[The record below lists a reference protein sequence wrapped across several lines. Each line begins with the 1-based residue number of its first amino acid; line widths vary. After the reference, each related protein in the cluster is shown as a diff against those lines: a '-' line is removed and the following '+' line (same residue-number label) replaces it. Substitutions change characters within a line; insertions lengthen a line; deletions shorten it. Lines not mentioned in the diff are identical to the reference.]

1 MIGVGVVGCNYGRT
15 VLIPAFRHDP
25 RCEVVALAGAEGA
38 RTAGLAR
45 EINVARAFGG
55 WRELVEDRNVE
66 AVAIA
71 VPPDL
76 QPTVAQRALELG
88 KPVFLEKPLAADLA
102 GAQLILESAHRSGRP
117 TIIDFNFP
125 ELPSWQSA
133 KRLLD
138 GGAIGR
144 LQNVVATWNFENKST
159 RLRLESWKTRSVG
172 GGGLL
177 GNFVSH
183 CFHYLE
189 WLCGPISGL
198 SARVFALPGWSGDGS
213 IALALAFAS
222 SAGGSLQVSC
232 ASFLGS
238 GHRIEL
244 YGEGGTLVLS
254 NPTADYFRGFE
265 VTLGR
270 RSDDA
275 LKPVA
280 FDSADDTPSV
290 DSRIAPAKQLVR
302 RFLDACE
309 SGRAPS
315 PGVAEGYRVQCLIE
329 AARCA
334 HASGRWV
341 DVAQPPGNAPDLVS
355 GSLSKP

>member
-15 VLIPAFRHDP
+15 VLVPAFRQDS
-25 RCEVVALAGAEGA
+25 RCEVVALAGTDAG

-45 EINVARAFGG
+45 AANIGRGFGSWQALVDDPAVVLVA
-55 WRELVEDRNVE
+55 V
-66 AVAIA
+66 A

-76 QPTVAQRALELG
+76 QPAIAQRALELG

-102 GAQLILESAHRSGRP
+102 GARTILESARKSGQP

-125 ELPSWQSA
+125 ELPSWRRA
-133 KRLLD
+133 KAILD

-144 LQNVVATWNFENKST
+144 LQNVVVTWNFENEAT
-159 RLRLESWKTRSVG
+159 RLHLETWKAHGNG

-183 CFHYLE
+183 CFHNLE

-198 SARVFALPGWSGDGS
+198 SARVFALPDRKADSAV
-213 IALALAFAS
+213 ALALAFGLG
-222 SAGGSLQVSC
+222 AGGSLQMSC

-244 YGEGGTLVLS
+244 YGEKGTLVLS

-265 VTLGR
+265 LKLARQG
-270 RSDDA
+270 DEA
-275 LKPVA
+275 LKPVPIEET
-280 FDSADDTPSV
+280 DEDPHS
-290 DSRIAPAKQLVR
+290 DSRAPPVRRLVQ

-309 SGRAPS
+309 RGGAPS
-315 PGVAEGYRVQCLIE
+315 PGVTDGYRVQFLIE
-329 AARCA
+329 AARRA
-334 HASGRWV
+334 HTTGRWI
-341 DVAQPPGNAPDLVS
+341 DIAPPGAEAS
-355 GSLSKP
+355 R